1 MPWKI
6 YGSEENNEAATK
18 YITYFQQTIA
28 LSKSKESHVWFFFNC
43 SKCLLSLNNLGM
55 MKKVYDLNTSNDQN
69 KLINISYFPNA
80 NYIFSLK
87 HIFMISTILEENV
100 YSLGV

>member
-1 MPWKI
+1 MDQKKTMKQLQNI
-6 YGSEENNEAATK
+6 LLIFNK
-18 YITYFQQTIA
+18 QLLFQRA
-28 LSKSKESHVWFFFNC
+28 RKVMCDFFFNC
-43 SKCLLSLNNLGM
+43 NKCLLSLNNLGM

-100 YSLGV
+100 YSLEV